1 MIVFNIIVSL
11 VLVASGL
18 KMVTQGNQIGWLLIG
33 CVPVH
38 WILRARRAENS
49 AGSTFSRGSSP
60 NIVRRPV
67 RPVSNP
73 IAPSRIQDKKA
84 IEQEAE
90 QAAPR
95 NR

>member
-11 VLVASGL
+11 ILVASGL
-18 KMVTQGNQIGWLLIG
+18 KMITQGNQIGWLLIG

-38 WILRARRAENS
+38 WIIRAKRAENS
-49 AGSTFSRGSSP
+49 AGSTLSMGGSP
-60 NIVRRPV
+60 NTGRRPV
-67 RPVSNP
+67 RPASNP
-73 IAPSRIQDKKA
+73 IAPSKITAEKA

-95 NR
+95 NH